1 VIPSRPATPEPPLA
15 ADHPPASPQRPPTG
29 DELARVLTE
38 ALAEH
43 GVSDAG
49 VAELRRL
56 SGGASRETFAFE
68 LGSARRGCILQR
80 TRAGSVGSL
89 PMSAEADL
97 LGAARSAGVPVP
109 GVLASGS
116 GDDPAPAGGW
126 MVVDRVEGE
135 TIARRILRDDT
146 HGPARH
152 RLVADCG
159 RALAAVHRIDL
170 DAVPELPGGDPLSQ
184 LRLLVDAMGE
194 PHPALELGFR
204 WLEAHRPA
212 PAGLSVVHGDFRLGN
227 LVVGPDG
234 LRAVLDWELAHR
246 GDPLEDLAWLCVRAW
261 RFGHPAPVGG
271 LGTREELFAAYESAG
286 GRPVDPEAVAWW
298 EALGCLRW
306 GAICLLQSHAHL
318 SGASRSVE
326 LAAIGRRTC
335 EAEHDLFLAL
345 AGLIGLAVPAPPTT
359 PTGPGPAQ
367 DTPPVDAARPPH
379 DRPSAPELLDAVGEF
394 LTERVVEATD
404 GRDRFH
410 ARVAANVVAM
420 VAREV
425 RSGDEQRAAHT
436 RRLAAL
442 GVADD
447 GQLAAAIAAGA
458 FDDRLDELF
467 EALWWSVDAKLAV
480 ANPGYR
486 IAGE

>member
-1 VIPSRPATPEPPLA
+1 V
-15 ADHPPASPQRPPTG
+15 G
-29 DELARVLTE
+29 DELVRVLTE

-43 GVSDAG
+43 GISDAG
-49 VAELRRL
+49 VVELRRL

-89 PMSAEADL
+89 PMNAEADL
-97 LGAARSAGVPVP
+97 LGAAHAAGVPVP

-116 GDDPAPAGGW
+116 GDGPAPDGGW
-126 MVVDRVEGE
+126 MVVDRVDGE

-146 HGPARH
+146 HGPARR

-170 DAVPELPGGDPLSQ
+170 DAVPELPGGDPLAQ

-212 PAGLSVVHGDFRLGN
+212 PAGLTVVHGDFRLGN

-246 GDPLEDLAWLCVRAW
+246 GDPLEDLGWLCVRAW
-261 RFGHPAPVGG
+261 RFGAPAPVGG

-335 EAEHDLFLAL
+335 EAEYDLLLAL
-345 AGLIGLAVPAPPTT
+345 TGLIGLAVPASA
-359 PTGPGPAQ
+359 PGPDPAPAGPAGP
-367 DTPPVDAARPPH
+367 DPAGVGPPAVAARSPH

-394 LTERVVEATD
+394 LTERVVEATE

-436 RRLAAL
+436 GRLAAL

-458 FDDRLDELF
+458 FDDRTAELF
-467 EALWWSVDAKLAV
+467 EALWWSVDAKVAV
-480 ANPGYR
+480 ANPDYR
-486 IAGE
+486 ISGE